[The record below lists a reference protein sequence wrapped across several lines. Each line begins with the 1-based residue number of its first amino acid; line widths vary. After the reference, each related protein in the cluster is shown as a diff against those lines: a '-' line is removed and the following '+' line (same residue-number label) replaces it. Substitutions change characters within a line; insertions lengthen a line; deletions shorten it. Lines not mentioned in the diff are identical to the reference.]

1 MVYSILNVVCDR
13 NSIATAMPPENPDT
27 SFFARKYNIPT
38 FESDSW
44 NKEWEQVLRTLSA
57 SEDVYSSM
65 GDIWHP
71 DQIKAPA
78 QQKLKEFKEF
88 VCMTQD
94 KMVEVWDKLG
104 GKIRVDTLWLLL
116 ADEECKRH
124 LLAGLR
130 KACKDAIR
138 GQDARALCPEV
149 TVSFMLKQRGKA
161 FIDFVKDCRN
171 GKKDVGEDPY
181 LVPNAWWQNA
191 VDMSA
196 PLSEETEFQ
205 FTMLSLERNH
215 FIGELI
221 DAYADRG
228 NFLTKY
234 QPYLSCIPSYQSW
247 TTCAAAAPGW
257 IQSSK

>member
-1 MVYSILNVVCDR
+1 
-13 NSIATAMPPENPDT
+13 MPPENPDT

-78 QQKLKEFKEF
+78 QQKLKEFREF

-104 GKIRVDTLWLLL
+104 EKIRVDTLWLLL